1 MTDERESDARLAE
14 RIRAGQAQALGELY
28 DRYAGTALAVAL
40 RVVADRTEAEDV
52 VHDAFV
58 AVWRKIDRFDAGR
71 GSLRAWLL
79 TVVRNRA
86 IDRVRARRVSVDVDD
101 ADERSLL
108 RTGPNPTWED
118 ALRRTSATEVRAAL
132 DGLPEEQRPRARAR
146 LLRGLHVPRGG
157 RDDRRARRGR
167 LPAACGWGSPS
178 CVTRWPGRS
187 GAPLP
192 ASRAHAARGHR
203 AMTPMTC
210 AQVDELA
217 GAYALGA
224 VEADE
229 DRAISAHLAT
239 CDRPHGE
246 ARELIGAGGAMG
258 VAEATRHAE
267 PGAARSR

>member
-132 DGLPEEQRPRARAR
+132 DGLPEEQRRALELAYFEGYTYREVAEMT
-146 LLRGLHVPRGG
+146 GVAPGT
-157 RDDRRARRGR
+157 AAGR
-167 LPAACGWGSPS
+167 LRLGLTKLRDALAGS
-178 CVTRWPGRS
+178 S

-192 ASRAHAARGHR
+192 ALEPTLR
-203 AMTPMTC
+203 
-210 AQVDELA
+210 
-217 GAYALGA
+217 
-224 VEADE
+224 E
-229 DRAISAHLAT
+229 DTGR
-239 CDRPHGE
+239 
-246 ARELIGAGGAMG
+246 
-258 VAEATRHAE
+258 
-267 PGAARSR
+267 